1 MQVFYNPDHARHNPS
16 KFINRGQAKA
26 NPEVPER
33 GRIFLDAVTAGGHV
47 VQNPPKFGLAP
58 VRRVHDAGYLEYLET
73 AWALWSVQADYA
85 PEIIPNIHPGRNMA
99 TKPTDIIGLA
109 GYYQTDTACPIGP
122 ATWDAARAA
131 ADSALAA
138 ADHVLAGRAGEAYA
152 LCRPPGHHAY
162 HDMAGG

>member
-1 MQVFYNPDHARHNPS
+1 MQVFHNPDHARHNPS

-47 VQNPPKFGLAP
+47 VQNPPKFGLAQ
-58 VRRVHDAGYLEYLET
+58 VRSVHDAGYLEYLET
-73 AWALWSVQADYA
+73 AWALWSAQADYA

-109 GYYQTDTACPIGP
+109 GYYLSLI
-122 ATWDAARAA
+122 
-131 ADSALAA
+131 
-138 ADHVLAGRAGEAYA
+138 HI
-152 LCRPPGHHAY
+152 
-162 HDMAGG
+162 